1 MKADPVKE
9 RLGVNATM
17 IFKILEDHDEFLK
30 SGGYICDG
38 TRSIQHETAF
48 QDYLEK
54 YFNFRKAY
62 CHLNIIYNPK
72 YKGIIMM
79 AYKFR
84 GLLSKLDFIPAI
96 KRANSLLKMEEIN
109 REVKRIH

>member
-1 MKADPVKE
+1 
-9 RLGVNATM
+9 
-17 IFKILEDHDEFLK
+17 
-30 SGGYICDG
+30 
-38 TRSIQHETAF
+38 
-48 QDYLEK
+48 
-54 YFNFRKAY
+54 
-62 CHLNIIYNPK
+62 
-72 YKGIIMM
+72 MM